1 VKIGGNMPK
10 RKRFSSKENW
20 EAVYLKYYTTKKAFK
35 KFTQEEMNEI
45 LQKDYVKRITKYIA
59 KQIYNKNRYL
69 EKYGYGYEDLV
80 SIAQVYA
87 IDFHALKQK
96 FNTEKDLQSVMISYI
111 YQKFFVFLRLLHSK
125 LSLPTNVTNEESF
138 EVNIYDLN
146 DDTKL
151 QALEDMV
158 SFNTLEYKESNPIEE
173 EIDFLYTIL
182 FKKIEYL
189 KKEHPEKEIG
199 ELTVSGCKVKP
210 LKELLKKISM
220 LNEKLYL
227 QQKNRKIIF
236 TQLRSL
242 LLENIEVY
250 ADDLKFYAE
259 SKFVD
264 DSIRRCSR
272 ALCHKFGIEYKK

>member
-1 VKIGGNMPK
+1 MPK

-45 LQKDYVKRITKYIA
+45 LQRDYVKRITKYVA
-59 KQIYNKNRYL
+59 KQICSKNRYL

-87 IDFHALKQK
+87 INFHALNQK
-96 FNTEKDLQSVMISYI
+96 FKTDKDLQSIMISYL
-111 YQKFFVFLRLLHSK
+111 YQKFFVFLRLLQSK
-125 LSLPTNVTNEESF
+125 LSLPTVTTNEKSF
-138 EVNIYDLN
+138 EMNIYDLFTN
-146 DDTKL
+146 DSKT
-151 QALEDMV
+151 QAKEDKA
-158 SFNTLEYKESNPIEE
+158 SFNQLEHESPNPIEE
-173 EIDFLYTIL
+173 EIDFLYSIL
-182 FKKIEYL
+182 FKKIEHL
-189 KKEHPEKEIG
+189 QKEHPDKKIG
-199 ELTVSGCKVKP
+199 ELTVSGCKIKP
-210 LKELLKKISM
+210 LKELLRKINM
-220 LNEKLYL
+220 LNEELYSH
-227 QQKNRKIIF
+227 QQNRKVIF

-250 ADDLKFYAE
+250 ADELKFYAE

-272 ALCHKFGIEYKK
+272 VLCSKFGIEYKK

>member
-1 VKIGGNMPK
+1 MPK

-45 LQKDYVKRITKYIA
+45 LQRDYVKRITKYVA
-59 KQIYNKNRYL
+59 KQICSKNRYL

-87 IDFHALKQK
+87 INFHALNQK
-96 FNTEKDLQSVMISYI
+96 FKTDKDLQSIMISYL
-111 YQKFFVFLRLLHSK
+111 YQKFFVFLRLLKSK
-125 LSLPTNVTNEESF
+125 LSLPTVTTNEESF
-138 EVNIYDLN
+138 EMNIYDLFTN
-146 DDTKL
+146 DSKT
-151 QALEDMV
+151 QAKEDKV
-158 SFNTLEYKESNPIEE
+158 SFNQLEHESPNPIEE
-173 EIDFLYTIL
+173 EIDFLYSIL
-182 FKKIEYL
+182 FKKIEHL
-189 KKEHPEKEIG
+189 QKEHPDKKIG
-199 ELTVSGCKVKP
+199 ELTVSGCKIKP
-210 LKELLKKISM
+210 LKELLRKINM
-220 LNEKLYL
+220 LNEELYSH
-227 QQKNRKIIF
+227 QQNRKVIF

-250 ADDLKFYAE
+250 ADELKFYAE

-272 ALCHKFGIEYKK
+272 ALCSKFGIEYKK

>member
-1 VKIGGNMPK
+1 MPK

-20 EAVYLKYYTTKKAFK
+20 EAVYLKYHITKKAFK

-45 LQKDYVKRITKYIA
+45 LQRDYVKRITKYVA
-59 KQIYNKNRYL
+59 KQICSKNRYL
-69 EKYGYGYEDLV
+69 EKYGYGYEDLL

-87 IDFHALKQK
+87 IDFHALGQK
-96 FNTEKDLQSVMISYI
+96 FKTEKDLQSIMISYL

-125 LSLPTNVTNEESF
+125 LSLPMNTTNEESF
-138 EVNIYDLN
+138 EINIYDLN
-146 DDTKL
+146 SDAKM

-158 SFNTLEYKESNPIEE
+158 SFNKLEHEGSNPIEE
-173 EIDFLYTIL
+173 EIDLLYSIL
-182 FKKIEYL
+182 FKQIEHL
-189 KKEHPEKEIG
+189 QKEHPDKKIG
-199 ELTVSGCKVKP
+199 ELTVSGCKIKP
-210 LKELLKKISM
+210 LKELLRKINM
-220 LNEKLYL
+220 LNEELYL
-227 QQKNRKIIF
+227 QQQNRKVIF

-250 ADDLKFYAE
+250 ADELKFYAE

-272 ALCHKFGIEYKK
+272 ALCSKFGIEYKK